1 MSFFSKNKKPLL
13 KCSIA
18 HEISGRVR
26 ITCNA
31 FKYVGT
37 GDDKEHLA
45 GHFKLLEGVVSARI
59 NPYAKSLVLV
69 YDESKN
75 DSKRLLVSVEEI
87 VAAHSLG
94 ILQRER
100 EEQNKLLV
108 QERDLHEE
116 PLSTLITRSA
126 VSAAMLFGVWLLKSP
141 VPATLRGRLFG
152 FPGMGAMSLALPLFK
167 SGLKAF
173 KRSMLPNADTLSA
186 LAVLSSVLSGK
197 AASALTVLFLHDFA
211 ESMTVYTMNRTRNA
225 IRDMLSVENET
236 VWHPYNNKIGNPLQ
250 KISAKEL
257 KKGDI
262 IVVHS
267 GEKICADGLVLSG
280 RAVINQAS
288 ITGEFEPVSREK
300 GGKVFAGT
308 LVVDGT
314 ITCVAESAG
323 ADTTVSKIIKMVEDA
338 GGKKALVQNYADK
351 FSSALVP
358 LNIFLSGLVYAVTR
372 DVNRALNMLII
383 DYSCGIKLSTAAAL
397 SAAINTAARQGVLI
411 KGSGVIE
418 AMSHADTL
426 ILDKTGTLTE
436 GKPQVESVVPL
447 SGKYSQNE
455 VVSFAAAAEETSKHP
470 MASAILAKAQRD
482 IIAIPHHGDIET
494 VVGRGVYTT
503 ANGAIIR
510 VGNKRFLNECGI
522 HTHPMRDQASALFA
536 KGENVVFVSKGN
548 EIAGL
553 IGIRDPLR
561 ENMKKALNRL
571 RTVGVDDIVLLTGDL
586 EQQADV
592 VARRLGVDSYEYELL
607 PEDKAKVVLRM
618 QSRGNKVVMVGDGI
632 NDAPALA
639 YADVGIAL
647 GKTRT
652 DAAMEAAD
660 ITIAGD
666 NALMLPGIYGLSKY
680 TMDIVRQNLYAS
692 VGINTL
698 GLALGALGTI
708 PVIFGAVMHN
718 SSTILV
724 VANSLRIL
732 FYDMEK
738 APTLK

>member
-1 MSFFSKNKKPLL
+1 MFKKKTPLL
-13 KCSIA
+13 KCFRA
-18 HEISGRVR
+18 HELRGRIR
-26 ITCNA
+26 ITCRGLR
-31 FKYVGT
+31 YVGK
-37 GDDKEHLA
+37 GGEREHLLS
-45 GHFKLLEGVVSARI
+45 HFQILEGVESVRI
-59 NPYAKSLVLV
+59 NPSA
-69 YDESKN
+69 ESVVVKF
-75 DSKRLLVSVEEI
+75 DAEKTTPDRIMSAVEEI
-87 VAAHSLG
+87 IAAHSLG

-100 EEQNKLLV
+100 EEKNRLLV
-108 QERDLHEE
+108 EERDLHEE

-126 VSAAMLFGVWLLKSP
+126 VSASLLLGSWLAKKT
-141 VPATLRGRLFG
+141 VPATIAGRLFG
-152 FPGMGAMSLALPLFK
+152 FPGIGALALAYPLFK
-167 SGLKAF
+167 SGIGAF

-186 LAVLSSVLSGK
+186 MAVLSSVLSGK
-197 AASALTVLFLHDFA
+197 TASALTVLFLHDLA

-236 VWHPYNNKIGNPLQ
+236 VWHPLKNKIGSPLE
-250 KISAKEL
+250 KIPAKSL
-257 KKGDI
+257 KSGDI

-267 GEKICADGLVLSG
+267 GEKICADGEIVSG
-280 RAVINQAS
+280 HAVINQSS
-288 ITGEFEPVSREK
+288 ITGEFEPVSRK
-300 GGKVFAGT
+300 TGGRVFAGT
-308 LVVDGT
+308 LVVEGT
-314 ITCVAESAG
+314 ITCKVESAG
-323 ADTTVSKIIKMVEDA
+323 ENTAVSKIIKMVEDA
-338 GGKKALVQNYADK
+338 GGKKAEVQNYADK

-358 LNIFLSGLVYAVTR
+358 LNIVLAGLVYALTR
-372 DVNRALNMLII
+372 DMNRALNMLII

-418 AMSHADTL
+418 SMSKADTL

-436 GKPQVESVVPL
+436 GKPCVESIVPQ
-447 SGKYSQNE
+447 SKKFTQKDIVCY
-455 VVSFAAAAEETSKHP
+455 AAAAEETSKHP
-470 MASAILAKAQRD
+470 MASAILDAATREGVR
-482 IIAIPHHGDIET
+482 IPQHGDVNTI
-494 VVGRGVYTT
+494 VGRGVYTT
-503 ANGAIIR
+503 VGGSTIR
-510 VGNKRFLNECGI
+510 VGNKKFLNESGI
-522 HTHPMRDQASALFA
+522 HTNSMREQASALFA
-536 KGENVVFVSKGN
+536 KGENVVFVSKDD

-571 RTVGVDDIVLLTGDL
+571 RNVGVDDIVLLTGDL

-592 VARRLGVDSYEYELL
+592 VARRLGIDSYEYELL
-607 PEDKAKVVLRM
+607 PEDKARVVLGM
-618 QSRGNKVVMVGDGI
+618 QARGNKVVMVGDGI

-652 DAAMEAAD
+652 DVAMEASD

-680 TMDIVRQNLYAS
+680 TMDVVRQNLIAA

-698 GLALGALGTI
+698 GLMLGALGTI

-724 VANSLRIL
+724 VANSMRIL
-732 FYDMEK
+732 FYDMGR
-738 APTLK
+738 PPSLK

>member
-1 MSFFSKNKKPLL
+1 MFKKKTPLL
-13 KCSIA
+13 KCFRA
-18 HEISGRVR
+18 HEIRGRIR
-26 ITCNA
+26 ITCRGLR
-31 FKYVGT
+31 YVGK
-37 GDDKEHLA
+37 GGEREHLLS
-45 GHFKLLEGVVSARI
+45 HFQILEGVESVRI
-59 NPYAKSLVLV
+59 NSAA
-69 YDESKN
+69 ESVVVKF
-75 DSKRLLVSVEEI
+75 DAEKTTPDRIMSAVEEI
-87 VAAHSLG
+87 IAAHSLG

-100 EEQNKLLV
+100 EEKNRLLV
-108 QERDLHEE
+108 EERDLHEE

-126 VSAAMLFGVWLLKSP
+126 VSASLLLGSWLAKKT
-141 VPATLRGRLFG
+141 VPATIAGRLFG
-152 FPGMGAMSLALPLFK
+152 FPGIGALALAYPLFK
-167 SGLKAF
+167 SGIGAF

-186 LAVLSSVLSGK
+186 MAVLSSVLSGK
-197 AASALTVLFLHDFA
+197 TASALTVLFLHDLA

-236 VWHPYNNKIGNPLQ
+236 VWHPLKNKIGSPLE
-250 KISAKEL
+250 KIPAKSL
-257 KKGDI
+257 KSGDI

-267 GEKICADGLVLSG
+267 GEKICADGEIVSG
-280 RAVINQAS
+280 HAVINQSS
-288 ITGEFEPVSREK
+288 ITGEFEPVSREA
-300 GGKVFAGT
+300 GGRVFAGT
-308 LVVDGT
+308 LVVEGT
-314 ITCVAESAG
+314 ITCKVESAG
-323 ADTTVSKIIKMVEDA
+323 ENTAVSKIIKMVEDA
-338 GGKKALVQNYADK
+338 GGKKAEVQNYADK

-358 LNIFLSGLVYAVTR
+358 LNIVLAGLVYALTR
-372 DVNRALNMLII
+372 DMNRALNMLII

-418 AMSHADTL
+418 SMSKADTL

-436 GKPQVESVVPL
+436 GKPCVESIVPQ
-447 SGKYSQNE
+447 SKKFTQKDIVRY
-455 VVSFAAAAEETSKHP
+455 AAAAEETSKHP
-470 MASAILAKAQRD
+470 MASAILDAATREGVR
-482 IIAIPHHGDIET
+482 IPQHGDVNTI
-494 VVGRGVYTT
+494 VGRGVYTT
-503 ANGAIIR
+503 VDGSTIR
-510 VGNKRFLNECGI
+510 VGNKKFLNESGI
-522 HTHPMRDQASALFA
+522 HTHPMREQASALFA
-536 KGENVVFVSKGN
+536 KGENVVFVSKDD

-571 RTVGVDDIVLLTGDL
+571 RNVGVDDIVLLTGDL

-592 VARRLGVDSYEYELL
+592 VARRLGIDSYEYELL
-607 PEDKAKVVLRM
+607 PEDKARVVLGM
-618 QSRGNKVVMVGDGI
+618 QARGNKVVMVGDGI

-652 DAAMEAAD
+652 DVAMEASD

-680 TMDIVRQNLYAS
+680 TMDVVRQNLIAA

-698 GLALGALGTI
+698 GLMLGALGTI

-724 VANSLRIL
+724 VANSMRIL
-732 FYDMEK
+732 FYDMGR
-738 APTLK
+738 PPSLK

>member
-1 MSFFSKNKKPLL
+1 MFKKKTPLL
-13 KCSIA
+13 KCFRA
-18 HEISGRVR
+18 HEIRGRIR
-26 ITCNA
+26 ITCRGLR
-31 FKYVGT
+31 YVGK
-37 GDDKEHLA
+37 GGEREHLLS
-45 GHFKLLEGVVSARI
+45 HFQILEGVESVRI
-59 NPYAKSLVLV
+59 NSAA
-69 YDESKN
+69 ESVVVKF
-75 DSKRLLVSVEEI
+75 DAEKTTPDRIMSAVEEI
-87 VAAHSLG
+87 IAAHSLG

-100 EEQNKLLV
+100 EEKNRLLV
-108 QERDLHEE
+108 EERDLHEE

-126 VSAAMLFGVWLLKSP
+126 VSASLLLGSWLAKKT
-141 VPATLRGRLFG
+141 VPATIAGRLFG
-152 FPGMGAMSLALPLFK
+152 FPGIGALALAYPLFK
-167 SGLKAF
+167 SGIGAF

-186 LAVLSSVLSGK
+186 MAVLSSVLSGK
-197 AASALTVLFLHDFA
+197 TASALTVLFLHDLA

-236 VWHPYNNKIGNPLQ
+236 VWHPLKNKIGSPLE
-250 KISAKEL
+250 KIPAKSL
-257 KKGDI
+257 KSGDI

-267 GEKICADGLVLSG
+267 GEKICADGEIVSG
-280 RAVINQAS
+280 HAVINQSS
-288 ITGEFEPVSREK
+288 ITGEFEPVSREA
-300 GGKVFAGT
+300 GGRVFAGT
-308 LVVDGT
+308 LVVEGT
-314 ITCVAESAG
+314 ITCKVESAG
-323 ADTTVSKIIKMVEDA
+323 ENTAVSKIIKMVEDA
-338 GGKKALVQNYADK
+338 GGKKAEVQNYADK

-358 LNIFLSGLVYAVTR
+358 LNIVLAGLVYALTR
-372 DVNRALNMLII
+372 DMNRALNMLII

-418 AMSHADTL
+418 SMSKADTL

-436 GKPQVESVVPL
+436 GKPCVESIVPQ
-447 SGKYSQNE
+447 SKKFTQKDIVCY
-455 VVSFAAAAEETSKHP
+455 AAAAEETSKHP
-470 MASAILAKAQRD
+470 MASAILDAATREGVR
-482 IIAIPHHGDIET
+482 IPQHGDVNTI
-494 VVGRGVYTT
+494 VGRGVYTT
-503 ANGAIIR
+503 VDGSTIR
-510 VGNKRFLNECGI
+510 VGNKKFLNESGI
-522 HTHPMRDQASALFA
+522 HTHPMREQASALFA
-536 KGENVVFVSKGN
+536 KGENVVFVSKDD

-571 RTVGVDDIVLLTGDL
+571 RNVGVDDIVLLTGDL

-592 VARRLGVDSYEYELL
+592 VARRLGIDSYEYELL
-607 PEDKAKVVLRM
+607 PEDKARVVLGM
-618 QSRGNKVVMVGDGI
+618 QARGNKVVMVGDGI

-652 DAAMEAAD
+652 DVAMEASD

-680 TMDIVRQNLYAS
+680 TMDVVRQNLIAA

-698 GLALGALGTI
+698 GLMLGALGTI

-724 VANSLRIL
+724 VANSMRIL
-732 FYDMEK
+732 FYDMGR
-738 APTLK
+738 PPSLK

>member
-1 MSFFSKNKKPLL
+1 MFKEKTPLL
-13 KCSIA
+13 KCFRA
-18 HEISGRVR
+18 HEIRGRIR
-26 ITCNA
+26 ITCRGLR
-31 FKYVGT
+31 YVGK
-37 GDDKEHLA
+37 GGEREHLLS
-45 GHFKLLEGVVSARI
+45 HFKILEGVESVRI
-59 NPYAKSLVLV
+59 NAEA
-69 YDESKN
+69 ESVVVKF
-75 DSKRLLVSVEEI
+75 DAEKTTPDRIMSAAEEI
-87 VAAHSLG
+87 IAAHSLG

-100 EEQNKLLV
+100 EKKNRLLV
-108 QERDLHEE
+108 EERDLHEE

-126 VSAAMLFGVWLLKSP
+126 VSASLLLGSWLAKKA
-141 VPATLRGRLFG
+141 VPATIAGRLFG
-152 FPGMGAMSLALPLFK
+152 FPGIGALALAYPLFK
-167 SGLKAF
+167 SGIGAF
-173 KRSMLPNADTLSA
+173 KRSLLPNADTLSA
-186 LAVLSSVLSGK
+186 MAVLSSVLSGK
-197 AASALTVLFLHDFA
+197 TASALTVLFLHDLA

-236 VWHPYNNKIGNPLQ
+236 VWHPLKNKIGNPLE
-250 KISAKEL
+250 KIPAKKL
-257 KKGDI
+257 KSGDI

-267 GEKICADGLVLSG
+267 GEKICADGEIISG
-280 RAVINQAS
+280 HAVINQSS
-288 ITGEFEPVSREK
+288 ITGEFEPVSRET
-300 GGKVFAGT
+300 GGRVFAGT

-314 ITCVAESAG
+314 ITCKVESAG
-323 ADTTVSKIIKMVEDA
+323 ENTTVSKIIKMVEDA
-338 GGKKALVQNYADK
+338 GGKKAEVQNYADK

-358 LNIFLSGLVYAVTR
+358 LNIVLAGLVYALTR
-372 DVNRALNMLII
+372 DMNRALNMLII

-418 AMSHADTL
+418 SMSNADTL

-436 GKPQVESVVPL
+436 GKPCVESIVPQ
-447 SGKYSQNE
+447 SKKFTQKDIVCY
-455 VVSFAAAAEETSKHP
+455 AAAAEETSKHP
-470 MASAILAKAQRD
+470 MASAILDAATREGVR
-482 IIAIPHHGDIET
+482 IPQHGDVNTI
-494 VVGRGVYTT
+494 VGRGVYTKVGGST
-503 ANGAIIR
+503 IR
-510 VGNKRFLNECGI
+510 VGNKKFLNESGI
-522 HTHPMRDQASALFA
+522 HTHPMREQASALFA
-536 KGENVVFVSKGN
+536 KGENVVFVSKDD

-571 RTVGVDDIVLLTGDL
+571 RNVGVDDIVLLTGDL

-592 VARRLGVDSYEYELL
+592 VARRLGIDSYEYELL
-607 PEDKAKVVLRM
+607 PEDKARVVLGM
-618 QSRGNKVVMVGDGI
+618 QARGNKVVMVGDGI

-652 DAAMEAAD
+652 DVAMEASD

-680 TMDIVRQNLYAS
+680 TMDIVRQNLIAA

-698 GLALGALGTI
+698 GLMLGALGTI

-724 VANSLRIL
+724 VANSMRIL
-732 FYDMEK
+732 FYDMGR
-738 APTLK
+738 PPSLK

>member
-1 MSFFSKNKKPLL
+1 MFKKKTPLL
-13 KCSIA
+13 KCFRA
-18 HEISGRVR
+18 HEIRGRIR
-26 ITCNA
+26 ITCRGLR
-31 FKYVGT
+31 YVGK
-37 GDDKEHLA
+37 GDEREHLLS
-45 GHFKLLEGVVSARI
+45 HFKILEGVESVRI
-59 NPYAKSLVLV
+59 NAAA
-69 YDESKN
+69 ESVVVKF
-75 DSKRLLVSVEEI
+75 DAEKTTPDRIMSAVEEI
-87 VAAHSLG
+87 IAAHSLG

-100 EEQNKLLV
+100 EEKNRLLV
-108 QERDLHEE
+108 EERDLHEE

-126 VSAAMLFGVWLLKSP
+126 VSASLLLGSWLAKKA
-141 VPATLRGRLFG
+141 VPATIAGRLFG
-152 FPGMGAMSLALPLFK
+152 FPGIDALALAYPLFK
-167 SGLKAF
+167 SGIGAL

-197 AASALTVLFLHDFA
+197 TASALTVLFLHDLA

-236 VWHPYNNKIGNPLQ
+236 VWHPLKNKIGSPLE
-250 KISAKEL
+250 KIPAKSL
-257 KKGDI
+257 KSGDI

-267 GEKICADGLVLSG
+267 GEKICADGEIISG
-280 RAVINQAS
+280 HAVINQSS
-288 ITGEFEPVSREK
+288 ITGEFEPVSRET
-300 GGKVFAGT
+300 GGRVFAGT
-308 LVVDGT
+308 LVVEGT
-314 ITCVAESAG
+314 ITCKVESAG
-323 ADTTVSKIIKMVEDA
+323 ENTAVSKIIKMVEDA
-338 GGKKALVQNYADK
+338 GGKKAEVQNYADK

-358 LNIFLSGLVYAVTR
+358 LNIVLAGLVYALTR
-372 DVNRALNMLII
+372 DMNRALNMLII

-418 AMSHADTL
+418 SMSKADTL
-426 ILDKTGTLTE
+426 ILDKTGTLTD
-436 GKPQVESVVPL
+436 GKPRVESIVPP
-447 SGKYSQNE
+447 SKKFTQKDIVCY
-455 VVSFAAAAEETSKHP
+455 AAAAEETSKHP
-470 MASAILAKAQRD
+470 MASAILDAATREGVR
-482 IIAIPHHGDIET
+482 IPHHGDVNTI
-494 VVGRGVYTT
+494 VGRGVYTT
-503 ANGAIIR
+503 VDGSTIR
-510 VGNKRFLNECGI
+510 VGNKKFLNECGI
-522 HTHPMRDQASALFA
+522 HTHPMREQASALFA
-536 KGENVVFVSKGN
+536 KGENVVYVAKDD

-571 RTVGVDDIVLLTGDL
+571 RNVGVDDIVLLTGDL

-592 VARRLGVDSYEYELL
+592 VARRLGIDSYEYELL
-607 PEDKAKVVLRM
+607 PEDKARVVLGM
-618 QSRGNKVVMVGDGI
+618 QARGNKVVMVGDGI

-652 DAAMEAAD
+652 DVAMEASD

-680 TMDIVRQNLYAS
+680 TMDVVRQNLIAA

-698 GLALGALGTI
+698 GLMLGALGTI

-724 VANSLRIL
+724 VANSMRIL
-732 FYDMEK
+732 FYDMGR
-738 APTLK
+738 PPSLK

>member
-1 MSFFSKNKKPLL
+1 MSILKSKRPLL
-13 KCSIA
+13 KCYRA
-18 HEISGRVR
+18 HEIKGRIRITSRALRYIGRGEECEHLLSHFKTLDGVRNVR
-26 ITCNA
+26 INIPASSVVVNFDEAKTTSDNI
-31 FKYVGT
+31 
-37 GDDKEHLA
+37 LA
-45 GHFKLLEGVVSARI
+45 A
-59 NPYAKSLVLV
+59 
-69 YDESKN
+69 
-75 DSKRLLVSVEEI
+75 VEEI
-87 VAAHSLG
+87 LAAHSLG

-100 EEQNKLLV
+100 EERNRLLV

-116 PLSTLITRSA
+116 ALSTLITRSA
-126 VSAAMLFGVWLLKSP
+126 VSGTLLLGTWIAKKA
-141 VPATLRGRLFG
+141 VPATMFGRLTC
-152 FPGMGAMSLALPLFK
+152 FPGLGALALALPLFK
-167 SGLKAF
+167 SGIGAF

-186 LAVLSSVLSGK
+186 MAVLSSVLSGK
-197 AASALTVLFLHDFA
+197 AASALTVLFLHDLA

-236 VWHPYNNKIGNPLQ
+236 VWHPLNNKIGNPLQ
-250 KISAKEL
+250 KIPAKDL
-257 KKGDI
+257 SSGDI

-267 GEKICADGLVLSG
+267 GEKICADGVILSG
-280 RAVINQAS
+280 RAVINQSS
-288 ITGEFEPVSREK
+288 ITGEFEPVSREA

-314 ITCVAESAG
+314 ITCEVKSAG
-323 ADTTVSKIIKMVEDA
+323 ENTTVSKIIKMVEDA
-338 GGKKALVQNYADK
+338 GSKKALVQNYADK
-351 FSSALVP
+351 FSTALVP
-358 LNIFLSGLVYAVTR
+358 LNIGLAALVYAVTK
-372 DVNRALNMLII
+372 DMNRALNMLII

-418 AMSHADTL
+418 SMSNADTL

-436 GKPQVESVVPL
+436 GKPCVESVVPL
-447 SGKYSQNE
+447 TDKFTQSDIISY
-455 VVSFAAAAEETSKHP
+455 AAAAEETSKHP
-470 MASAILAKAQRD
+470 MAAAILSKAKHEG
-482 IIAIPHHGDIET
+482 IAIPRHGDVNTI
-494 VVGRGVYTT
+494 VGRGVFTNIGDAT
-503 ANGAIIR
+503 IR
-510 VGNKRFLNECGI
+510 VGNKKFLNECGI
-522 HTHPMRDQASALFA
+522 HTHPMREQASALFA
-536 KGENVVFVSKGN
+536 KGENVVFVSKNN

-553 IGIRDPLR
+553 VGIRDPLR

-571 RTVGVDDIVLLTGDL
+571 RNIGVDDIVLLTGDL

-618 QSRGNKVVMVGDGI
+618 QARGNKVVMVGDGI

-652 DAAMEAAD
+652 DVAMEASD
-660 ITIAGD
+660 ITISGD

-680 TMDIVRQNLYAS
+680 TMDVVRQNLFAA

-698 GLALGALGTI
+698 GLVLGALGTI

-718 SSTILV
+718 ASTILV
-724 VANSLRIL
+724 VANSMRIL
-732 FYDMEK
+732 FYDMRR
-738 APTLK
+738 PPFLK

>member
-1 MSFFSKNKKPLL
+1 MFKKKTPLL
-13 KCSIA
+13 KCFRA
-18 HEISGRVR
+18 HEIRGRIR
-26 ITCNA
+26 ITCRGLR
-31 FKYVGT
+31 YVGK
-37 GDDKEHLA
+37 GDEREHLLS
-45 GHFKLLEGVVSARI
+45 HFKILEGVESVRI
-59 NPYAKSLVLV
+59 NAAA
-69 YDESKN
+69 ESVVVKF
-75 DSKRLLVSVEEI
+75 DAEKTTPDRIMSAVEEI
-87 VAAHSLG
+87 IAAHSLG

-100 EEQNKLLV
+100 EEKNRLLV
-108 QERDLHEE
+108 EERDLHEE

-126 VSAAMLFGVWLLKSP
+126 VSASLLLGSWLAKKT
-141 VPATLRGRLFG
+141 VPATIAGRLFG
-152 FPGMGAMSLALPLFK
+152 FPGIGALALAYPLFK
-167 SGLKAF
+167 SGIGAF

-186 LAVLSSVLSGK
+186 MAVLSSVLSGK
-197 AASALTVLFLHDFA
+197 TASALTVLFLHDLA

-236 VWHPYNNKIGNPLQ
+236 VWHPLKNKIGSPLE
-250 KISAKEL
+250 KIPAKSL
-257 KKGDI
+257 KSGDI

-267 GEKICADGLVLSG
+267 GEKICADGEIVSG
-280 RAVINQAS
+280 HAVINQSS
-288 ITGEFEPVSREK
+288 ITGEFEPVSRK
-300 GGKVFAGT
+300 TGGRVFAGT
-308 LVVDGT
+308 LVVEGT
-314 ITCVAESAG
+314 ITCKVESAG
-323 ADTTVSKIIKMVEDA
+323 ENTAVSKIIKMVEDA
-338 GGKKALVQNYADK
+338 GGKKAEVQNYADK

-358 LNIFLSGLVYAVTR
+358 LNIVLAGLVYALTR
-372 DVNRALNMLII
+372 DMNRALNMLII

-418 AMSHADTL
+418 SMSKADTL

-436 GKPQVESVVPL
+436 GKPCVESIVPQ
-447 SGKYSQNE
+447 SKKFTQKDIVCY
-455 VVSFAAAAEETSKHP
+455 AAAAEETSKHP
-470 MASAILAKAQRD
+470 MASAILDAATREGVR
-482 IIAIPHHGDIET
+482 IPQHGDVNTI
-494 VVGRGVYTT
+494 VGRGVYTT
-503 ANGAIIR
+503 VDGSTIR
-510 VGNKRFLNECGI
+510 VGNKKFLNECGI
-522 HTHPMRDQASALFA
+522 HTHPMREQASALFA
-536 KGENVVFVSKGN
+536 KGENVVYVAKDD

-571 RTVGVDDIVLLTGDL
+571 RNVGVDDIVLLTGDL

-592 VARRLGVDSYEYELL
+592 VARRLGIDSYEYELL
-607 PEDKAKVVLRM
+607 PEDKARVVLGM
-618 QSRGNKVVMVGDGI
+618 QARGNKVVMVGDGI

-652 DAAMEAAD
+652 DVAMEASD

-680 TMDIVRQNLYAS
+680 TMDVVRQNLIAA

-698 GLALGALGTI
+698 GLMLGALGTI

-724 VANSLRIL
+724 VANSMRIL
-732 FYDMEK
+732 FYDMGR
-738 APTLK
+738 PPSLK